1 MKIIVK
7 KEFDGKNYVGS
18 CENLPSCYA
27 QASSSEQLIVE
38 LRKAIEL
45 YRKSLVSRNQPLPN
59 SFDMP
64 VIDRK
69 IRFHTI
75 SSEQLSSILLK
86 TNYHLEYRD
95 DKSFLFKNN
104 GFPFNRIHI
113 PAVTQLSPMIMS
125 KLFGKENVIFINKDK
140 LSMNSSA

>member
-7 KEFDGKNYVGS
+7 KEFDGKNFVGS
-18 CENLPSCYA
+18 CENLPSCYT
-27 QASSSEQLIVE
+27 QASSAEELIVE
-38 LRKAIEL
+38 LRRAIEL
-45 YRKSLVSRNQPLPN
+45 YRKSLVSRNQPIPN

-64 VIDRK
+64 VLDKK

-75 SSEQLSSILLK
+75 SSEQLTSILLK
-86 TNYHLEYRD
+86 SHYHLEYND
-95 DKSFLFKNN
+95 DKSILFLNTK
-104 GFPFNRIHI
+104 FPFNRIHI
-113 PAVTQLSPMIMS
+113 PRVSQVSPLLIT

>member
-27 QASSSEQLIVE
+27 QASSSEELIVE

-45 YRKSLVSRNQPLPN
+45 YRKSLVSRNQQLPN

-64 VIDRK
+64 VVDRK

-75 SSEQLSSILLK
+75 SSDQLSTILIK
-86 TNYHLEYRD
+86 SNYHLEYSD
-95 DKSFLFKNN
+95 DKSLLFINS
-104 GFPFNRIHI
+104 GFPFNRVHI
-113 PAVTQLSPMIMS
+113 PQVKQLSPMLVS
-125 KLFGKENVIFINKDK
+125 KLFGKENVIFINKNK

>member
-27 QASSSEQLIVE
+27 QANSAEELIVA
-38 LRKAIEL
+38 LRRAIEL
-45 YRKSLVSRNQPLPN
+45 YRKSLASRNQPLPN
-59 SFDMP
+59 SYDMP

-75 SSEQLSSILLK
+75 SSEQLSEILIK
-86 TNYHLEYRD
+86 TNYHLEYND
-95 DKSFLFKNN
+95 NNSLLFNN
-104 GFPFNRIHI
+104 IHFPFNRIHI
-113 PAVTQLSPMIMS
+113 PYVEQLSPMIVS

>member
-27 QASSSEQLIVE
+27 QASSSEDLIVE

-59 SFDMP
+59 SFDAP
-64 VIDRK
+64 VLDRK

-75 SSEQLSSILLK
+75 SSDQLSAILIK
-86 TNYHLEYRD
+86 SNYHLEYSD
-95 DKSFLFKNN
+95 DKSLLYINS
-104 GFPFNRIHI
+104 GFPFNRVHI
-113 PAVTQLSPMIMS
+113 PRVKELSPMLVG
-125 KLFGKENVIFINKDK
+125 KLFGKENIIFINKDK